1 MLTSVRPVEP
11 APGAVGADVE
21 RSLELLRWMVLSR
34 ALEDELHRLHARG
47 RLRGRLISG
56 RGQEA
61 IPVGATAALRGDD
74 VVAPVHR
81 DLGAHLVKGTSVLT
95 VVRHYFGRVTGPSG
109 GRDGDIHM
117 GEWHRGVFPMVSHL
131 PDSWPVIGGVALG
144 FRLGGVDTVA
154 LAFCGDGAT
163 STGTWHEAVNFA
175 AVLSLPVVF
184 VIEENGYAY
193 STPPERQYRAARLV
207 DRALGYGIPGVE
219 VDGND
224 VGAVHAATAEAV
236 ARARRG
242 EGPTLVEA
250 HTFRVDGHAVHDGA
264 EYVPAEQLAA
274 WVARDPIQ
282 RQRALL
288 LDAGVDAA
296 SLDELRAGCVAEVA
310 AAVAQAEAE
319 PEPSP
324 VGLAD
329 GVYATV
335 AP

>member
-1 MLTSVRPVEP
+1 MLTHDVDLRVTP
-11 APGAVGADVE
+11 APDLE
-21 RSLELLRWMVLSR
+21 RSLELLRWMTLSR
-34 ALEDELHRLHARG
+34 ALEDRLHRLHGRG
-47 RLRGRLISG
+47 ELRGRLISG

-61 IPVGATAALRGDD
+61 IPVGATAALRTDD

-81 DLGAHLVKGTSVLT
+81 DLGAHLVKGTTVLD
-95 VVRHYFGRVTGPSG
+95 VVRHYLGRVTGPSG

-144 FRLGGVDTVA
+144 FRLGGTDRVA

-163 STGTWHEAVNFA
+163 STGAWHEAVNFA

-193 STPPERQYRAARLV
+193 STPPARQYRAARLV
-207 DRALGYGIPGVE
+207 DRAEGYGIPGVT

-224 VGAVHAATAEAV
+224 CEAVHAVAAEAV

-242 EGPTLVEA
+242 EGPTLIEA
-250 HTFRVDGHAVHDGA
+250 HTFRMDGHAVHDGA
-264 EYVPAEQLAA
+264 EYVPAERRAA
-274 WVARDPIQ
+274 WADLDPID
-282 RQRALL
+282 RQKARLLALGVTAEE
-288 LDAGVDAA
+288 LDDLHAGCAAEVVTAVEQAVAEPLPDPA
-296 SLDELRAGCVAEVA
+296 SLT
-310 AAVAQAEAE
+310 
-319 PEPSP
+319 
-324 VGLAD
+324 D
-329 GVYATV
+329 GVYAAA